1 MCIDSGQWSSI
12 YNFGWLAFQ
21 YAKAA
26 VSRSPLLV
34 GRFGEFPRTVV
45 VAALGVID
53 HKRFTGANR
62 YRREGLAGV
71 PEDQKASI
79 MPQVGDANAGC
90 VLASQG

>member
-1 MCIDSGQWSSI
+1 MEFYIQL
-12 YNFGWLAFQ
+12 WLACFT

-45 VAALGVID
+45 VAGLGVFD
-53 HKRFTGANR
+53 HERFPGANR

-79 MPQVGDANAGC
+79 MPQVGHEDASC
-90 VLASQG
+90 VLASGLEPR